1 VTAYSVP
8 APHDSRLNWH
18 IRPREE
24 QTVLPPALAAE
35 QPVAKPQGKRSYA
48 LTLVAY
54 ALFSLGAGIVY
65 WGARS
70 SMSGDWLDMA
80 VPIGIS
86 VVVEAALFFLPA
98 RFVDSR
104 VQPMRRLAALA
115 IFGFFLTFA
124 AMNAL
129 KVASL
134 TIADQASARGDRQ
147 TVGVQTA
154 DRRLDTARAERD
166 RACRAGQGRSAACKA
181 SQDDV
186 AKLEQAQTSATMRV
200 TAQAKPENAD
210 FSALVSWVTRGAV
223 QPGARDFDMVML
235 LLRTLLPLL
244 GGVVLAVA
252 RP

>member
-1 VTAYSVP
+1 
-8 APHDSRLNWH
+8 
-18 IRPREE
+18 
-24 QTVLPPALAAE
+24 
-35 QPVAKPQGKRSYA
+35 
-48 LTLVAY
+48 
-54 ALFSLGAGIVY
+54 
-65 WGARS
+65 
-70 SMSGDWLDMA
+70 MSGDWLDMA
-80 VPIGIS
+80 VPTGIS

-104 VQPMRRLAALA
+104 VQPMRRLAALV

-147 TVGVQTA
+147 TVGVQAA

-186 AKLEQAQTSATMRV
+186 AKLEQAQTTATMRV
-200 TAQAKPENAD
+200 SAQAKPENAD
-210 FSALVSWVTRGAV
+210 FSALVSSWVTRGAV
-223 QPGARDFDMVML
+223 QPGSRDFDMMML